1 MKLLCR
7 SLLLFFLSAPV
18 FAASGEMTKN
28 EELRAT
34 ASASGAVVA
43 HAAKGASVEI
53 LARQGG
59 WTQISS
65 GGKTGWVRILSVRS
79 TGQTASAGDVLGVVQ
94 AGTSKRDPGKVVAV
108 AGLRGLNE
116 EELKQAKFNGN
127 ELKKLD
133 GYVSTRSDAERF
145 ARDAGLKAGTV
156 SYLPSPVKE
165 QRRKDSP
172 WGDGGL

>member
-1 MKLLCR
+1 MKFICQ
-7 SLLLFFLSAPV
+7 SLLLFSISIPV
-18 FAASGEMTKN
+18 FAASGVMTKN
-28 EELRAT
+28 EDLRAS

-65 GGKTGWVRILSVRS
+65 AGKIGWVRILAVRS
-79 TGQTASAGDVLGVVQ
+79 TGQSGGAGDVMGIVQ
-94 AGTSKRDPGKVVAV
+94 AGTSKHDPSKVVAV

-133 GYVSTRSDAERF
+133 GYTSSRPDAERF
-145 ARDAGLKAGTV
+145 AREAGLKAGAV
-156 SYLPSPVKE
+156 GYLPNPVKE
-165 QRRKDSP
+165 QQRNDSP
-172 WGDGGL
+172 WGNGGV

>member
-1 MKLLCR
+1 MKLPYP
-7 SLLLFFLSAPV
+7 SLLLFFFSVPV
-18 FAASGEMTKN
+18 FAASGVMTKN
-28 EELRAT
+28 EDLRAS

-43 HAAKGASVEI
+43 RAAKGASVEI

-65 GGKTGWVRILSVRS
+65 GGRTGWVRILAVRS
-79 TGQTASAGDVLGVVQ
+79 TGQSASAGDVLGVVQ

-127 ELKKLD
+127 EIKKLD
-133 GYVSTRSDAERF
+133 GYTSTRQDAERF
-145 ARDAGLKAGTV
+145 ARDAGLKAGAV
-156 SYLPSPVKE
+156 SYLPNPRKE
-165 QRRKDSP
+165 QQQNDSP
-172 WGDGGL
+172 WGNGGV

>member
-1 MKLLCR
+1 MKLLIR
-7 SLLLFFLSAPV
+7 SLLLFSLSTPV

-28 EELRAT
+28 EDLRAA
-34 ASASGAVVA
+34 ASASGGVVA
-43 HAAKGASVEI
+43 HVEKGASVEI

-79 TGQTASAGDVLGVVQ
+79 TGKSAGSGDVLGIVQ

-127 ELKKLD
+127 EIKKLD
-133 GYVSTRSDAERF
+133 GYTISRPDAERF
-145 ARDAGLKAGTV
+145 AREAGLKAGSV
-156 SYLPSPVKE
+156 GYLPSPKQE
-165 QRRKDSP
+165 QQHNDSP
-172 WGDGGL
+172 WGNGGV